1 MRCVRR
7 VKLKAIL
14 HTGSYG
20 SLARFRDV
28 RRMQKVGQHTL
39 IGASGDLS
47 DYQKI
52 MSMVQ
57 ETQTY
62 DMAHDDGCSMTPKD
76 YHQYLGRIMYNRSP
90 SLLKLAPI
98 LCFLAPILCFL
109 EHWCATELTKIIF
122 FAAGATS
129 STHSGTSWLWQAFA
143 TASLSW
149 ELWI

>member
-1 MRCVRR
+1 MRCVCR

-14 HTGSYG
+14 HIGSYG

-90 SLLKLAPI
+90 SLFKLAPR
-98 LCFLAPILCFL
+98 LCFLDPQYLVLL
-109 EHWCATELTKIIF
+109 EHCSAVELTIIGC
-122 FAAGATS
+122 AAGATS

-149 ELWI
+149 ERWI